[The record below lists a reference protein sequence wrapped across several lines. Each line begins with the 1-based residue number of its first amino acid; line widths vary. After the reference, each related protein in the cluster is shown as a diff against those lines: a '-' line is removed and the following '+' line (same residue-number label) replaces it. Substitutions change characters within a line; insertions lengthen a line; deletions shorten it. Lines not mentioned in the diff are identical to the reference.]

1 MSRMKL
7 IAILVVMAIPFS
19 IGEYA
24 SAASTMTKTIEY
36 SADRA
41 EEKQD
46 VSKVV
51 EQDGKKWK
59 LKKVDYKIIKKDPV
73 MTKKKVIKT
82 VKSTPVP
89 DGKEYSPKESVE
101 ISGVT
106 YQLQKKEKESRV
118 ILQQGY
124 TVKFSGYTDYNSFA
138 KSLAAPKTKKI
149 SAVDKNGK
157 TVSKVCKKTKTTDL
171 GAFTEQTRINIR
183 IISYNAKTLRWNG
196 HNVAN
201 NKDDPL
207 KGYENELLK
216 STFGTTKGY
225 TVKTIRWSGK
235 PYEDKNGRICRNAVA
250 SIAHQTHHYR
260 VNYTG
265 QRVIK
270 KKMATVY
277 KATYIGEEEVE
288 SGDYTYTIQ
297 ANAQYQAQKN
307 NIILLAAGVVLVV
320 GAFVGSLFLLYLKKT
335 NNRKEES

>member
-7 IAILVVMAIPFS
+7 IAILAVMAIPFS

-138 KSLAAPKTKKI
+138 KSLAAPKTKKNLC
-149 SAVDKNGK
+149 SGQEWKNGK
-157 TVSKVCKKTKTTDL
+157 
-171 GAFTEQTRINIR
+171 
-183 IISYNAKTLRWNG
+183 
-196 HNVAN
+196 
-201 NKDDPL
+201 
-207 KGYENELLK
+207 
-216 STFGTTKGY
+216 
-225 TVKTIRWSGK
+225 
-235 PYEDKNGRICRNAVA
+235 
-250 SIAHQTHHYR
+250 
-260 VNYTG
+260 
-265 QRVIK
+265 
-270 KKMATVY
+270 
-277 KATYIGEEEVE
+277 
-288 SGDYTYTIQ
+288 
-297 ANAQYQAQKN
+297 
-307 NIILLAAGVVLVV
+307 
-320 GAFVGSLFLLYLKKT
+320 
-335 NNRKEES
+335 

>member
-7 IAILVVMAIPFS
+7 IAILAVMAIPFS

-225 TVKTIRWSGK
+225 TVKTIRWSG
-235 PYEDKNGRICRNAVA
+235 
-250 SIAHQTHHYR
+250 
-260 VNYTG
+260 
-265 QRVIK
+265 
-270 KKMATVY
+270 
-277 KATYIGEEEVE
+277 
-288 SGDYTYTIQ
+288 
-297 ANAQYQAQKN
+297 
-307 NIILLAAGVVLVV
+307 
-320 GAFVGSLFLLYLKKT
+320 
-335 NNRKEES
+335 

>member
-101 ISGVT
+101 M
-106 YQLQKKEKESRV
+106 KRKAEWFCSR
-118 ILQQGY
+118 
-124 TVKFSGYTDYNSFA
+124 D
-138 KSLAAPKTKKI
+138 
-149 SAVDKNGK
+149 
-157 TVSKVCKKTKTTDL
+157 
-171 GAFTEQTRINIR
+171 
-183 IISYNAKTLRWNG
+183 
-196 HNVAN
+196 
-201 NKDDPL
+201 
-207 KGYENELLK
+207 
-216 STFGTTKGY
+216 
-225 TVKTIRWSGK
+225 
-235 PYEDKNGRICRNAVA
+235 
-250 SIAHQTHHYR
+250 
-260 VNYTG
+260 
-265 QRVIK
+265 
-270 KKMATVY
+270 
-277 KATYIGEEEVE
+277 
-288 SGDYTYTIQ
+288 IQ
-297 ANAQYQAQKN
+297 
-307 NIILLAAGVVLVV
+307 
-320 GAFVGSLFLLYLKKT
+320 
-335 NNRKEES
+335 